1 VCEGA
6 VGRLIRLPAIVFVFT
21 LMSWDLLVPIG
32 SSQFSVRVMAVWRYL
47 GGTIFMYGKILVPI
61 DDISSAGLALDQARD
76 LAKSN
81 GASVV
86 VMHVVTPDNPLL
98 THDEHMAGVHAAPQ
112 IVEMAQKDE
121 KAHFEAEKA
130 EIQPAIDSLDSEGVE
145 TSLLVI
151 SGNAHNE
158 IVRVVNEQGVDL
170 VILSTHG
177 RRGVSRALLGSVA
190 DEVVHDVGVPVMIV
204 RRS

>member
-1 VCEGA
+1 
-6 VGRLIRLPAIVFVFT
+6 
-21 LMSWDLLVPIG
+21 
-32 SSQFSVRVMAVWRYL
+32 
-47 GGTIFMYGKILVPI
+47 MYGNILVPI
-61 DDISSAGLALDQARD
+61 DDISSAGLALKQVKE
-76 LAKSN
+76 LAQST

-86 VMHVVTPDNPLL
+86 LMHVVTLENPLIS
-98 THDEHMAGVHAAPQ
+98 HDEHVAGVHAAPQ

-121 KAHFEAEKA
+121 AAHLEAVTA
-130 EIQPAIDSLDSEGVE
+130 GLQPAVDSLVSDGVDA
-145 TSLLVI
+145 SLLVV

-158 IVRVVNEQGVDL
+158 IVRVVDEQGVDL

>member
-1 VCEGA
+1 
-6 VGRLIRLPAIVFVFT
+6 
-21 LMSWDLLVPIG
+21 
-32 SSQFSVRVMAVWRYL
+32 MAVWRYL